1 MNGKFPTGMN
11 PPNPI
16 PFILMLA
23 FSAWSTV
30 LAQGGNP
37 RFKIEADVIGGLS
50 GESNST
56 RFSNFGV
63 NEPISGLSLKNLPD
77 IENFAGF
84 AGQIVA
90 LDQDMDG
97 LPDHQ
102 EIALG
107 TDKTKPDT
115 DGDGLTDKEEVDS
128 GTNPLLADTDG
139 DGYSDMA
146 EINANTNPLLSSSN
160 PNQAPTDLNT
170 TAPLTLAENQPVGTF
185 VGEFNGTDPD
195 VNSTLVYFLAPGN
208 GDHNNSLF
216 SLDTNG
222 TLTSQVVFDFE
233 SNASAYSLL
242 VGVKDEYN
250 ASLEKSFTV
259 SLTNVIEDLDGD
271 GIEDA
276 IDPDMDGDGF
286 SNTVELAY
294 GSDPLDSNSRANQSP
309 TNLELN
315 GNTISEN
322 QAMGTE
328 IGVFSALDTDTH
340 SVLSFMFLNGS
351 GESNNSLFTLEQ
363 NGTLTSAVIFDYES
377 TASPLTIHVRA
388 SDEYNASTEGNFTI
402 NLTNVFEDFDG
413 DGIEDA
419 IDPDTD
425 GDGFSNTVEMAQ
437 GTDPLDP
444 ASIPNA
450 LPVVTWPTTELTI
463 EENKPVGTVVTI
475 FQASDP
481 DGDALAF
488 AISPPPSL
496 MVDPTGPY
504 TPYWDQNAFEL
515 GVDGKL
521 QSKIIFDYE
530 GQKFYDLKI
539 IVSDEKGGQVK
550 KDFRITVTNDI
561 WDDPEVIAQMDDDQD
576 GLSNGNEEFLGT
588 DRNNPDTDGDGW
600 LDGAEFEAQSN
611 PLVADSDGDGLNDFE
626 EHNRGTDPM
635 QADTDG
641 DGYND
646 KDEIDAGTLPE
657 DRLDYPGAPDFRGDS
672 TANYDSPDGR
682 RYEIHYH
689 TRGKIWPRA
698 RNFATKLGGSLPEVE
713 GNDALMSYLQN
724 LMLSHGVET
733 ESESLGLIGAWVGS
747 ADGSTAM
754 LDMDGDPSFGDA
766 DENDRLAV
774 IIAFEKPIVLRPA
787 VLTINPQIAG
797 EYVQAKARIL
807 DQGGETPYRV
817 GFRISEKIMIR
828 ESDSTART
836 ISAILSGDLFETQIE
851 RLTPGKTYYIRA
863 FAENSA
869 GLQYGSVRR
878 IKVEKTYTAPF
889 DAQPLADNWYQSDW
903 FGTFNHANAEWIFHQ
918 ELGWLY
924 HGPVGQNGIW
934 FWSEE
939 MKWVWTR
946 KDLWPYLWNQDEGGW
961 LYYMGII
968 EAKRTFW
975 NFSNTTVIQW

>member
-11 PPNPI
+11 PRNPI
-16 PFILMLA
+16 PFILLLA
-23 FSAWSTV
+23 FSAWSSV

-97 LPDHQ
+97 LPDYQ

-107 TDKTKPDT
+107 TDKTKSDT

-170 TAPLTLAENQPVGTF
+170 TAPLILAENQPVGTV

-195 VNSTLVYFLAPGN
+195 ANSTLVYFLASGN

-259 SLTNVIEDLDGD
+259 SLTNVNEDLDGD

-276 IDPDMDGDGF
+276 IDPDIDGDGF
-286 SNTVELAY
+286 SNTVEMAY
-294 GSDPLDSNSRANQSP
+294 GSDPLDFNSRANQSP

-328 IGVFSALDTDTH
+328 IGLFSALDTDTH
-340 SVLSFMFLNGS
+340 AVLSFTFLNGS

-377 TASPLTIHVRA
+377 TASPLTIYVRA

-450 LPVVTWPTTELTI
+450 LPFFEHNQSLSI
-463 EENKPVGTVVTI
+463 AENLPVGTVI
-475 FQASDP
+475 AQLLGSDP
-481 DGDALAF
+481 DGHSLTYKLAGGLPTSPGLSTVGHNAYGHTLFVGSGGGLWAKGSNYYGQIGDGTNESKSEPAL
-488 AISPPPSL
+488 
-496 MVDPTGPY
+496 
-504 TPYWDQNAFEL
+504 
-515 GVDGKL
+515 
-521 QSKIIFDYE
+521 II
-530 GQKFYDLKI
+530 
-539 IVSDEKGGQVK
+539 EKGVVAVDISQAHSLFLQDDDSLWVMGSNSHGQLGDGTATDRSSTIKVDDNVAIISAGSEHSMYVK
-550 KDFRITVTNDI
+550 KDGSLWVMGRNWYGELGTGKNGNDGNWQNYYNSFKEDFDESEPIKIDDNVISISAGDIHSLYVKADGSLWSMGLNDRGQLGDGTLSNRNSPVKVLDSDVHIVSAGAQISAFVKSDGSLWKLGSSIVKIDDDVIAMSCGYDDVFYVKSDHTLWNIGFNLTETGGGENDFTEDLNATPTLLDDNVLFVSADNSFEGEEVLYQKKDGTVWTQTKPYVEWPAIPSWQGASKTQIQFSGAGGISPKSFELTLQGVLTSSRIFDHESEPTITFDALIQDELGGSTRKTFTVTVTNDI

-576 GLSNGNEEFLGT
+576 GLSNGQEDSLGT
-588 DRNNPDTDGDGW
+588 GP
-600 LDGAEFEAQSN
+600 EQS
-611 PLVADSDGDGLNDFE
+611 GYR
-626 EHNRGTDPM
+626 RGRM
-635 QADTDG
+635 A
-641 DGYND
+641 
-646 KDEIDAGTLPE
+646 
-657 DRLDYPGAPDFRGDS
+657 
-672 TANYDSPDGR
+672 
-682 RYEIHYH
+682 
-689 TRGKIWPRA
+689 
-698 RNFATKLGGSLPEVE
+698 
-713 GNDALMSYLQN
+713 
-724 LMLSHGVET
+724 
-733 ESESLGLIGAWVGS
+733 
-747 ADGSTAM
+747 
-754 LDMDGDPSFGDA
+754 
-766 DENDRLAV
+766 
-774 IIAFEKPIVLRPA
+774 
-787 VLTINPQIAG
+787 
-797 EYVQAKARIL
+797 
-807 DQGGETPYRV
+807 
-817 GFRISEKIMIR
+817 
-828 ESDSTART
+828 
-836 ISAILSGDLFETQIE
+836 
-851 RLTPGKTYYIRA
+851 
-863 FAENSA
+863 
-869 GLQYGSVRR
+869 
-878 IKVEKTYTAPF
+878 
-889 DAQPLADNWYQSDW
+889 
-903 FGTFNHANAEWIFHQ
+903 
-918 ELGWLY
+918 
-924 HGPVGQNGIW
+924 
-934 FWSEE
+934 
-939 MKWVWTR
+939 
-946 KDLWPYLWNQDEGGW
+946 
-961 LYYMGII
+961 
-968 EAKRTFW
+968 
-975 NFSNTTVIQW
+975 

>member
-1 MNGKFPTGMN
+1 MNGKLPTGMN

-16 PFILMLA
+16 PFVLLLA
-23 FSAWSTV
+23 FSAWSSV

-63 NEPISGLSLKNLPD
+63 NEPITGLSLKNLPD

-146 EINANTNPLLSSSN
+146 EINANTNPLLSSSS
-160 PNQAPTDLNT
+160 PNLAPTDLNT
-170 TAPLTLAENQPVGTF
+170 TAQLTLAENQPAGTV

-195 VNSTLVYFLAPGN
+195 ANSTLVYFLAPGN

-276 IDPDMDGDGF
+276 F
-286 SNTVELAY
+286 
-294 GSDPLDSNSRANQSP
+294 
-309 TNLELN
+309 
-315 GNTISEN
+315 
-322 QAMGTE
+322 
-328 IGVFSALDTDTH
+328 
-340 SVLSFMFLNGS
+340 
-351 GESNNSLFTLEQ
+351 
-363 NGTLTSAVIFDYES
+363 
-377 TASPLTIHVRA
+377 
-388 SDEYNASTEGNFTI
+388 
-402 NLTNVFEDFDG
+402 
-413 DGIEDA
+413 
-419 IDPDTD
+419 DPDTD

-437 GTDPLDP
+437 GTDPFDP
-444 ASIPNA
+444 SSIPNA
-450 LPVVTWPTTELTI
+450 LPIVTWPTTELTI
-463 EENKPVGTVVTI
+463 EENKPVGTVVST
-475 FQASDP
+475 FQASDT

-496 MVDPTGPY
+496 MDGPTGPY
-504 TPYWDQNAFEL
+504 IPHWDENAFEL

-521 QSKIIFDYE
+521 KSKIKFDYE
-530 GQKFYDLKI
+530 GQTFYDLKI
-539 IVSDEKGGQVK
+539 IVSDEKGGQTK
-550 KDFRITVTNDI
+550 KDFRVTVTNDI

-576 GLSNGNEEFLGT
+576 GLSNGNEESLGT

-611 PLVADSDGDGLNDFE
+611 PLVADSDGDGLNDFQE
-626 EHNRGTDPM
+626 YNLGTHPLLS
-635 QADTDG
+635 DTDG

-646 KDEIDAGTLPE
+646 KFEVDAGTLPE
-657 DRLDYPGAPDFRGDS
+657 DRLDYPGAPDLRGDS
-672 TANYDSPDGR
+672 TTSYDSPDGR
-682 RYEIHYH
+682 RYEVHDQ

-698 RNFATKLGGSLPEVE
+698 QSFANKLGGSLPTVE
-713 GNDALMSYLQN
+713 GNTALLTYLKN
-724 LMLSHGVET
+724 LMLSSGVQT

-754 LDMDGDPSFGDA
+754 LDMDGDLYLGDA

-774 IIAFEKPIVLRPA
+774 VVAFEKPVVHRPA
-787 VLTINPQIAG
+787 VMTMNPEVSG
-797 EYVQAKARIL
+797 EYVQAHARIL
-807 DQGGETPYRV
+807 ADGGETPFRV
-817 GFRISEKIMIR
+817 GFRISEKIMVR
-828 ESDSTART
+828 DSDTTARM
-836 ISAILSGDLFETQIE
+836 ISAVQDQNLFRADIE
-851 RLTPGKTYYIRA
+851 RLTPGKRYYIRA

-869 GLQYGSVRR
+869 GLQYGSVKR
-878 IKVEKTYTAPF
+878 IKVEKSYTAPF
-889 DAQPLADNWYQSDW
+889 DAQPLANHWYQSEW
-903 FGTFNHANAEWIFHQ
+903 FGTFKHANAEWIFHE

-939 MKWVWTR
+939 MKWCWTR
-946 KDLWPYLWNQDEGGW
+946 KDLWPYLWNQEEGGW
-961 LYYMGII
+961 VYYMGII
-968 EAKRTFW
+968 QAKRTFW
-975 NFSNTTVIQW
+975 NVSRASAEQW